1 MGVWVIDRK
10 GLPWETGRCTCL
22 AFRPRPRRNLQSC
35 YSSPDPL
42 REGRGRSLQAVLPW
56 RLQDFFFFFFFLH
69 PTPHSHT
76 SCAQSTRTCILT
88 TLPLGL
94 GQRRLISIQLAAC
107 SPPPLRLQAPAY
119 PVAPAPLGP
128 HRPAAPTSS
137 PGTTAG
143 APQLALPWSF
153 PGGPEHSR
161 GSAQLLIAL
170 PHAGG
175 RRELHVRSGEG
186 AP

>member
-1 MGVWVIDRK
+1 MH
-10 GLPWETGRCTCL
+10 LPSFQAATAQKPPVLLLQPRSPPRGSGPQPSGRVAMATTG
-22 AFRPRPRRNLQSC
+22 
-35 YSSPDPL
+35 
-42 REGRGRSLQAVLPW
+42 
-56 RLQDFFFFFFFLH
+56 FFFFFFFLH
-69 PTPHSHT
+69 PPPHSHT

-161 GSAQLLIAL
+161 GSAQLLIAF
-170 PHAGG
+170 PQAGG